1 MVYTIVSPKSTI
13 PLLLLSVVTAVLVAS
28 IAGSGVI
35 DTTVT
40 SSVVLPSLSSP
51 SSEVSVT
58 LLLWPGLLAV
68 AKTLLFTLEVNAAFP
83 LMI

>member
-1 MVYTIVSPKSTI
+1 MD
-13 PLLLLSVVTAVLVAS
+13 
-28 IAGSGVI
+28 GSGVI
-35 DTTVT
+35 DTAVT
-40 SSVVLPSLSSP
+40 SSSVLPSLSSP

-68 AKTLLFTLEVNAAFP
+68 ANTLLFTLEVNAAFP